1 VSSRLLQDANPK
13 VRANRLRVGQRLIVP
28 TGGAISS
35 SVARQMAD
43 PPKPAGTSRS
53 GWHRVRSGETLTAI
67 ADDYGVTVRDLV
79 RWNSLSA
86 KGAIRAGQRLRVAA
100 PPDESSDHHAAT
112 TTASTSAAARTH
124 TVKRGETLTGLARR
138 YGVSV
143 EALRQANGMSGRETL
158 RAGAALRIP
167 G

>member
-1 VSSRLLQDANPK
+1 
-13 VRANRLRVGQRLIVP
+13 
-28 TGGAISS
+28 
-35 SVARQMAD
+35 
-43 PPKPAGTSRS
+43 
-53 GWHRVRSGETLTAI
+53 
-67 ADDYGVTVRDLV
+67 
-79 RWNSLSA
+79 
-86 KGAIRAGQRLRVAA
+86 VAA
-100 PPDESSDHHAAT
+100 PPDESSDHHGAT
-112 TTASTSAAARTH
+112 TTASTSATPRTH